1 METSGPITILVTNSA
16 IAALAALRNAF
27 LRKKRTVAGEVA
39 KVNVDER
46 MSGSG
51 QSGYG
56 WKLIALPFIVVVLSE
71 DSRQ

>member
-1 METSGPITILVTNSA
+1 MTILVTNSA
-16 IAALAALRNAF
+16 IAALAPLRNVF
-27 LRKKRTVAGEVA
+27 LRTKRTVAGEVG
-39 KVNVDER
+39 KVDVDER

-56 WKLIALPFIVVVLSE
+56 WSLIALPFIVMVLSE